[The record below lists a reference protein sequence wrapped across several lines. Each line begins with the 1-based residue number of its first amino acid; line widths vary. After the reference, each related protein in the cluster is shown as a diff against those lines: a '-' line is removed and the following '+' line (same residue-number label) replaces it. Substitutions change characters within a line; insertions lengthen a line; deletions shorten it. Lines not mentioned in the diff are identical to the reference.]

1 MKSFFTP
8 AAESYLL
15 DWGLTFAIGG
25 ALFVIIGF
33 VSGWIIWRN
42 ARIFSQR
49 VQERNRVAFAEY
61 EKTSDEISRLKSE
74 LVGGDR

>member
-49 VQERNRVAFAEY
+49 VQ
-61 EKTSDEISRLKSE
+61 
-74 LVGGDR
+74 